1 MERRKRRRIKMV
13 KDEETIKKIFE
24 KFTEIKKL
32 INQLEDTP
40 KNHQGVPIM
49 IALAL
54 KDIYLE
60 DAIYVSVQTSDQITR
75 IDLMERNGIDFINM
89 TYEEKVRRM
98 GTLRNLW
105 NKKNE

>member
-1 MERRKRRRIKMV
+1 MV
-13 KDEETIKKIFE
+13 KDEETMNKIFD

-49 IALAL
+49 IALTL

-60 DAIYVSVQTSDQITR
+60 DAIYVSTQVSSQIVS

-89 TYEEKVRRM
+89 T
-98 GTLRNLW
+98 L
-105 NKKNE
+105 